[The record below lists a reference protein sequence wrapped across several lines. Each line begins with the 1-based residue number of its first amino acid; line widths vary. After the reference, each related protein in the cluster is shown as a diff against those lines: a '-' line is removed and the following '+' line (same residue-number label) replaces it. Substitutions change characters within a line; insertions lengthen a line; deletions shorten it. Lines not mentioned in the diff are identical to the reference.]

1 MGMTVSALRYLG
13 QIWWKI
19 PGSWKQK
26 KKILSCVATPVRD
39 YAERNPDGGY
49 DAIVLRF
56 GEPERIAE
64 SYLEELDISDIRK
77 QLAIRKKIVVI
88 ISLSAI
94 CIVLLWA
101 GVVFAAL
108 IHNHTQNG
116 GNVYIES
123 VIEVE
128 ERIPIEEEN

>member
-1 MGMTVSALRYLG
+1 MTVSALRYLG

-19 PGSWKQK
+19 PGNWIQK

-39 YAERNPDGGY
+39 YAERNPGGGY

-56 GEPERIAE
+56 GEPERIVE

-77 QLAIRKKIVVI
+77 QLVIRKKIVVI

-94 CIVLLWA
+94 CIVLLWI
-101 GVVFAAL
+101 GVVSAAW
-108 IHNHTQNG
+108 IHSYKHING
-116 GNVYIES
+116 HIES

-128 ERIPIEEEN
+128 ERIPFEEEN